1 MLIKHADRHLVVGL
15 IKQCSILHD
24 VHAKSYLKM
33 LIMNLNLVVISLK
46 HFCTIIH
53 FKNRRGICLEDY
65 KQRIKNKLNVVPM
78 EPGCYLMKDR
88 NDQVIYVGK
97 AKN

>member
-46 HFCTIIH
+46 PF
-53 FKNRRGICLEDY
+53 
-65 KQRIKNKLNVVPM
+65 VPSFILKI
-78 EPGCYLMKDR
+78 EGG
-88 NDQVIYVGK
+88 YVWK
-97 AKN
+97 IVNNELK